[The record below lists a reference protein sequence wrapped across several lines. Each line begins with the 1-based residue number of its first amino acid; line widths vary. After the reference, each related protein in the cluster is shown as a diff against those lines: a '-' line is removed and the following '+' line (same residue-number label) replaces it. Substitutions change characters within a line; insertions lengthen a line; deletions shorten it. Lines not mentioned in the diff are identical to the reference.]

1 MIAHTRTA
9 AYGRAAWLY
18 QRHAHKAAH
27 APQGAARGGP
37 GPAVGGVGV
46 STRPARQRKAVA

>member
-18 QRHAHKAAH
+18 QRHAAKAAH

-37 GPAVGGVGV
+37 GPTVGGVGV
-46 STRPARQRKAVA
+46 SSPPARQRIAAA

>member
-27 APQGAARGGP
+27 APQGAARGGA

-46 STRPARQRKAVA
+46 SKRPARQRKAVA

>member
-37 GPAVGGVGV
+37 GPAAGGVGV
-46 STRPARQRKAVA
+46 SIKPARQRKAVA